1 MIKTGI
7 LTISDKG
14 SQGQRRDESGPAI
27 RESLG
32 EADFQVTGYE
42 VVPDEAEV
50 IARKLA
56 EWADGGLDLT
66 ATRTNN
72 EMCQSYL
79 SLFGRRDG
87 SEQSGPVLVSVS
99 NRFDGA
105 AVSQPKQFGSHKSR
119 LIQVLLDDKLHRQ
132 EVHLSRQQWLAL
144 VTWVDLNAPYY
155 DRFYNRRPQDGG
167 EPRRDILIQFP
178 APFAT
183 ASPKTRR

>member
-56 EWADGGLDLT
+56 E
-66 ATRTNN
+66 
-72 EMCQSYL
+72 E
-79 SLFGRRDG
+79 
-87 SEQSGPVLVSVS
+87 
-99 NRFDGA
+99 
-105 AVSQPKQFGSHKSR
+105 
-119 LIQVLLDDKLHRQ
+119 
-132 EVHLSRQQWLAL
+132 
-144 VTWVDLNAPYY
+144 
-155 DRFYNRRPQDGG
+155 
-167 EPRRDILIQFP
+167 
-178 APFAT
+178 
-183 ASPKTRR
+183 